1 MVYRCT
7 IERDGDMFWAQ
18 FPDMPNV
25 LTCGFTHEHALEMAK
40 EALDACLEVEV
51 SQGMQIRPP
60 SFAEG
65 HPVSVASHIA
75 LSLRLR
81 DLRGDRSQTDIAS
94 KLGLTY
100 QAYQRL
106 ENPRKANPTVKTLEK
121 IARVYGRELSISL

>member
-1 MVYRCT
+1 MVYNCE
-7 IERDGDMFWAQ
+7 IEQEGDMFLVR

-25 LTCGFTHEHALEMAK
+25 LTFGDNHEHALEMAK
-40 EALDACLEVEV
+40 EALEVCME
-51 SQGMQIRPP
+51 SDISRGMSVPP
-60 SFAEG
+60 PAYAG
-65 HPVSVASHIA
+65 GYPVRVASHIA

-81 DLRGDRSQTDIAS
+81 NLRGERSQTDIAS
-94 KLGLTY
+94 KLGLSY

>member
-1 MVYRCT
+1 
-7 IERDGDMFWAQ
+7 MFLVD

-25 LTCGFTHEHALEMAK
+25 LTYGLSQDHALEMAK
-40 EALDACLEVEV
+40 EALEAILEVEI
-51 SQGMQIRPP
+51 SKGMPICPP
-60 SFAEG
+60 AYKKG

-81 DLRGDRSQTDIAS
+81 ELRGEQTQTEIAN
-94 KLGLTY
+94 KLGLSY

-121 IARVYGRELSISL
+121 IARVYGRELSIAL